1 MKVFVY
7 EFYRI
12 TLEGCKFGAY
22 IYEYFI
28 ELLYLCIWWLMNTIL
43 SVPGL
48 QFSNRFGKNAMVS
61 ERDLGIGKAN
71 DKQMRGEEVNGDGHS
86 SCQSIKWW
94 GPSRVGGQISY

>member
-1 MKVFVY
+1 MMKVFVY

-12 TLEGCKFGAY
+12 TLEGCNFGAY

-28 ELLYLCIWWLMNTIL
+28 ELLYLCIWWLINAIL

-48 QFSNRFGKNAMVS
+48 QFSKRFGKNAMVS

-86 SCQSIKWW
+86 SCKSIKWW
-94 GPSRVGGQISY
+94 GWVGRVHIK